1 MKAPSPLTR
10 RSFLKTAI
18 AAGAAPLVLRSS
30 LFAADATPGEPI
42 RLGCIGIGAQG
53 FGLLNNCLHRNDFRI
68 LAVCDVD
75 TTRRNLG
82 KQTVDQRYM
91 RGIVG
96 SDDKGCDTYEDFREL
111 LAQGH

>member
-1 MKAPSPLTR
+1 MKAHRPLTR

-30 LFAADATPGEPI
+30 LFAADATPDGQVT
-42 RLGCIGIGAQG
+42 LGCIGIGAQG
-53 FGLLNNCLHRNDFRI
+53 FGLLNNCLGRREFRV

-82 KQTVDQRYM
+82 KQTVD
-91 RGIVG
+91 
-96 SDDKGCDTYEDFREL
+96 D
-111 LAQGH
+111 